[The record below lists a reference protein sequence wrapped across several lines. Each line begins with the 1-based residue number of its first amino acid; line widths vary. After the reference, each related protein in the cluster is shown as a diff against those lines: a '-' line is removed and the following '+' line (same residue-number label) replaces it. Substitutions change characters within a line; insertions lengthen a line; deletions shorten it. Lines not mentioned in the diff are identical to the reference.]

1 MNFKRTNTKLTLLE
15 DYYSHFNEDHRLKT
29 RHGQVEFITSIK
41 YINDYLN
48 NDLNIFRC
56 VFNGSDQIGASV
68 FLLQFSERK

>member
-41 YINDYLN
+41 YIKDYF
-48 NDLNIFRC
+48 ITEEQ
-56 VFNGSDQIGASV
+56 S
-68 FLLQFSERK
+68 